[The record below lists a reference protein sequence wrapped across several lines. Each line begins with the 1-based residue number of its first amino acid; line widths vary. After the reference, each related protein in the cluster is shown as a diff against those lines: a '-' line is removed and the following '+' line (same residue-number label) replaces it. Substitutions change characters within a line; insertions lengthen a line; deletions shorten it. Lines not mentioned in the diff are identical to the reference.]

1 MRKIKLEDWIK
12 EEPRVPRKKLPKGRP
27 TQDWKLED
35 SIKYIERMD
44 KYLREEGI
52 LVKIGERKW
61 KLNL

>member
-1 MRKIKLEDWIK
+1 MRKIKLEEWIK
-12 EEPRVPRKKLPKGRP
+12 NGPTFPRKKIHKDRP
-27 TQDWKLED
+27 STDWELTN
-35 SIKYIERMD
+35 SIKFIKMRD

>member
-1 MRKIKLEDWIK
+1 MRKIKLKDWIK
-12 EEPRVPRKKLPKGRP
+12 DSPDRPRKKTPKDRP
-27 TQDWKLED
+27 STDWELTN
-35 SIKYIERMD
+35 SIKFIRMRD